1 MNKKHCE
8 KQKEIHAT
16 GSRSFAQTTDILI
29 RTLLIKLVIYKKKKK
44 KCHSLLNYLNLFYS
58 IVVILL
64 RASLIQE
71 NIHQR
76 SIQY

>member
-16 GSRSFAQTTDILI
+16 RSRSFAQTTDILI

-44 KCHSLLNYLNLFYS
+44 CHSLLNYLNLFYS
-58 IVVILL
+58 TVVIFL

-76 SIQY
+76 SVQY